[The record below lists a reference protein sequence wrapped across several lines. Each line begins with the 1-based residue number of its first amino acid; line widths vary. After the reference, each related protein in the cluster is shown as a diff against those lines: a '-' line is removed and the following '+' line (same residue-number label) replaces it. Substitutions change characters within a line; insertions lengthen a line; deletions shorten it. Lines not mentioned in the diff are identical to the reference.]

1 MAALDEQVVEEWLN
15 RRGFFTIRGL
25 KSGLGEIDLL
35 AVQLRARE
43 PPECW
48 HVEVTIS
55 FNPIGYIGGGNS
67 AKRRSSLDV
76 EAGVREWVQKK
87 FDDEAVVRR
96 RDSLVSGATWTRVLV
111 HGRVRH
117 LTELPLFER
126 HGVTLIPYREILEEL
141 LKDRKSTSSSSAS
154 GIADIVRY
162 MRELV

>member
-25 KSGLGEIDLL
+25 KIGLREIDLL
-35 AVQLRARE
+35 AVKLNPDAL
-43 PPECW
+43 PECW

-67 AKRRSSLDV
+67 AKLRSSTDV
-76 EAGVREWVQKK
+76 EDGVKHWVQKK
-87 FDDEAVVRR
+87 FDEEAVVRR
-96 RDSLVSGATWTRVLV
+96 RNDLICGADWTRVLV
-111 HGRVRH
+111 HGRVKH
-117 LTELPLFER
+117 PTELPLFQR
-126 HGVTLIPYREILEEL
+126 HGITLIPYHIILDEL

-162 MRELV
+162 MREIT